1 MAIYKNVISLIG
13 NTPVLELCSLKKQL
27 NLKGNIFAKLEF
39 FNPAG
44 SVKDRVALSM
54 IEDAEAKGL
63 LVKGAV
69 IIEPTSGNT
78 GIGIAAIAKVKGYKA
93 VIVMPDNMSVERIN
107 LLKAYGAKVVL
118 TDASLGMKGAI
129 EKAQELKNSLPY
141 AVILGQF
148 ENLSNP
154 DAHYKTTGPEI
165 YNDFNGNVDY
175 LIAGIGTGGTIT
187 GTGKYLKQNI
197 PSVKIIGVEPASS
210 PLLTKG
216 VAGSHKIQGIGA
228 NFIPDTLDT
237 SVIDKVYAVSDED
250 AYATAKQLSLLE
262 GVIVGVSSS
271 ASLAVA
277 IDLAKLDENLD
288 KNIVVIFPD
297 SGERYL
303 STPNYLK

>member
-1 MAIYKNVISLIG
+1 MAIYKNIISLIG
-13 NTPVLELCSLKKQL
+13 NTPVLELCSLKQQL
-27 NLKGNIFAKLEF
+27 NLKGNIFAKLEC

-63 LVKGAV
+63 LPKGAV

-78 GIGIAAIAKVKGYKA
+78 GIGIALCAKVKGYKA

-118 TDASLGMKGAI
+118 TDASLGMTGAI
-129 EKAQELKNSLPY
+129 NKAQELKNSLPY

-148 ENLSNP
+148 DNLSNP

-175 LIAGIGTGGTIT
+175 LVAGVGTGGTIT
-187 GTGKYLKQNI
+187 GTAKFLKQNI
-197 PSVKIIGVEPASS
+197 PSIKVIGVEPASS

-216 VAGSHKIQGIGA
+216 VSGRHKIQGIGA
-228 NFIPDTLDT
+228 NFIPKTLDL
-237 SVIDKVYAVSDED
+237 SLIDKVYAVSDED
-250 AYATAKQLSLLE
+250 AYTTAKQLSLLE
-262 GVIVGVSSS
+262 GIIVGISSS

-277 IDLAKLDENLD
+277 IELAKQDENLD

-303 STPNYLK
+303 STPDYLK